1 MKKIIRLTES
11 DLTRIVRR
19 VIKEQESGIAS
30 GAIKPLGGGY
40 TENAKK
46 AIKFIE
52 DGMGSTFG
60 GYQNIQKGVYAIKTK
75 EDYQNVLKHC
85 MAKNKGY
92 KTILNWIN
100 TEWKYTPS
108 SSDFKFGL
116 GNTEQL
122 NNMIVDIERHLKQFN
137 PSESTSKFTT
147 MGKSPGRT
155 SNDGT
160 FKPRN

>member
-19 VIKEQESGIAS
+19 VIKEQESGGYTQNAKM
-30 GAIKPLGGGY
+30 AIKL
-40 TENAKK
+40 
-46 AIKFIE
+46 IE
-52 DGMGSTFG
+52 GGMGSTFG
-60 GYQNIQKGVYAIKTK
+60 GYKDIQKGVYAIKNK

-108 SSDFKFGL
+108 ASDFKFGL

-122 NNMIVDIERHLKQFN
+122 NTMITDVERHLQQFN
-137 PSESTSKFTT
+137 PSESKAKNARL
-147 MGKSPGRT
+147 GY
-155 SNDGT
+155 N
-160 FKPRN
+160 